1 MNKLNEMWTALAAY
15 KPQAD
20 AEGHGKTWAAMCKEK
35 TFGNA
40 WSAYAAYASAAK
52 AAGDAGNAAYAAEAA
67 CDTAGDAKA
76 AADAYAEADR
86 WAQKVIDGINKLNEA
101 QPKQEQGEPVA
112 CERCKQLEK
121 QVYDLLGQL
130 KVANIKFVYTP
141 AHE

>member
-15 KPQAD
+15 QPQAD

-40 WSAYAAYASAAK
+40 WSAYAAYASA
-52 AAGDAGNAAYAAEAA
+52 
-67 CDTAGDAKA
+67 AKA